1 MEAMMNRLT
10 VLILA
15 AVLLGGC
22 AAPRPAAPPVSAT
35 VVGEL
40 RPGILNGYLE
50 PAALPDSAALLPAP
64 PAAGSAAQA
73 ADDAAYQA
81 LTGLQGTPRGALAV
95 QDADLKLPQVL
106 ETFSC
111 AVGIPIS
118 ESGTPT
124 LAMLL
129 RRTMTDAGFAPSRAK
144 KKYNRTRPFVVFHAH
159 TCTPGDEAYLV
170 TDGSYPSGHASI
182 GWAWALTLAELAPDH
197 ADAILE
203 RGRAF
208 GQSRAICGAH
218 WQSDVQA
225 GWLVGAATVARLHA
239 NATFIAQQQ
248 AARAEIAAARARG
261 AQPPGD
267 CTAAAAALASSEAL
281 AP

>member
-1 MEAMMNRLT
+1 MNRLIAF
-10 VLILA
+10 VVA
-15 AVLLGGC
+15 AGLTGGC
-22 AAPRPAAPPVSAT
+22 ATPRTVAPPVSPA

-40 RPGILNGYLE
+40 RPGILNGYLD

-73 ADDAAYQA
+73 ADEAAYQA
-81 LTGLQGTPRGALAV
+81 LSRLQGTPRGALAV
-95 QDADLKLPQVL
+95 QDADLRQPQVL

-111 AVGIPIS
+111 ALGIPIS
-118 ESGTPT
+118 ETATPN

-129 RRTMTDAGFAPSRAK
+129 RRTMTDAGFAPAGAK
-144 KKYNRTRPFVVFHAH
+144 KKYNRTRPFVAFHAH

-170 TDGSYPSGHASI
+170 NDGSYPSGHSSI
-182 GWAWALTLAELAPDH
+182 GWAWALTLAEVAPDH

-225 GWLVGAATVARLHA
+225 GWLVGAATVAKLHA
-239 NATFIAQQQ
+239 NATFTAQQQ
-248 AARAEIAAARARG
+248 AARAEIAATRARG
-261 AQPPGD
+261 ALPPGD
-267 CTAAAAALASSEAL
+267 CAATAATLASSAEL